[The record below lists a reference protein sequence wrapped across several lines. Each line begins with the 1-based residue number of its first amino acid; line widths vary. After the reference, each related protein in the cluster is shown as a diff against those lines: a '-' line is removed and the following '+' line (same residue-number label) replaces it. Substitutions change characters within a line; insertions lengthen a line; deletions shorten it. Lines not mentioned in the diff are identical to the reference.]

1 MPKRPFTR
9 SGKAVKEDM
18 LATLPS
24 CREETQPTAPDA
36 STMAADS
43 SDGSECKKLTETI
56 QDDEEDFYISSD
68 TLDANRRDESQIVRK
83 LANVDLLA
91 LVLA

>member
-18 LATLPS
+18 LATPPS
-24 CREETQPTAPDA
+24 WREKNTAPDA

-43 SDGSECKKLTETI
+43 SDGGECKKLTETI

-68 TLDANRRDESQIVRK
+68 TLDANRRDEFQTVGK
-83 LANVDLLA
+83 LANLDLLA